1 VLLEYLYDDRNNISP
16 PTASDNDLFVGTRLA
31 LNNSDDTSVLAGF
44 AVDLD
49 TQELFL
55 NIEAERRFGDN
66 LSAEFQVRAFMN
78 ADPGGA
84 LSIVEQDDY
93 VQLQLSWYY

>member
-1 VLLEYLYDDRNNISP
+1 MNRLVKISP
-16 PTASDNDLFVGTRLA
+16 PTASNNDLFVGTRLA
-31 LNNSDDTSVLAGF
+31 LNDTDNTSVLAGF

-55 NIEAERRFGDN
+55 IIEAERRFGDN
-66 LSAEFQVRAFMN
+66 LSAEFQIRAFMN
-78 ADPGGA
+78 AEPGGA
-84 LSIVEQDDY
+84 LYVIEQDDY